1 MRSKSE
7 KLCQPLSNLKWAVTN
22 CISFFQPWLKVST
35 HLILKSWI
43 SYKLITIRLFRFYV
57 FEGLVCYFSFSKEI
71 AIATWRTF
79 LLVQL
84 YDAAVRAN
92 SKAVWG
98 CRPWRVAKI
107 PACLSIQ
114 NQSKHCRLSLH
125 SISTF
130 SIMHTV
136 WVRLNAVVFFGL
148 TVLLGLS
155 CMAGISKIGHA
166 SKHQPSKSSRRM
178 KCTITWLF

>member
-7 KLCQPLSNLKWAVTN
+7 KLCQPLSNLKWAVN
-22 CISFFQPWLKVST
+22 NWISFFQPWLKVPI
-35 HLILKSWI
+35 HLVLNSGI
-43 SYKLITIRLFRFYV
+43 SYKLITIRLSRFS
-57 FEGLVCYFSFSKEI
+57 LVSYFSFQKE
-71 AIATWRTF
+71 IATWRTYH
-79 LLVQL
+79 LVQL
-84 YDAAVRAN
+84 YDAALRAN

-114 NQSKHCRLSLH
+114 NQSKHCRPSLH

-166 SKHQPSKSSRRM
+166 SKHQPSKSSRR
-178 KCTITWLF
+178 WNVP